1 MPTQATLTERLVKRV
16 ENAIRNPMSSAR
28 DVKDAIKDLKESH
41 ISIYREDY
49 DEWMK
54 LAIHIGSERK
64 LVALFNNR
72 SKTTFT
78 DTALN
83 SIIEQSPHMIPR
95 YVASRLF
102 NPESLQNDNVIRYL
116 INRHVADGPNTIP
129 AINLF
134 FAQPKTAAMLL
145 RYFEGGWFT
154 KKQRSIYINKN
165 PVLYKRK
172 QQRKILLR
180 FWIGTVKKNLG
191 DWRESLYIPGSGT
204 LYKKALTSFN
214 QSYIEQ
220 SS

>member
-1 MPTQATLTERLVKRV
+1 MPSQATLIERMVKRV

-41 ISIYREDY
+41 ITTYQEDY
-49 DEWMK
+49 NEWMK
-54 LAIHIGSERK
+54 LAIHVESERK
-64 LVALFNNR
+64 LLVLFNNK
-72 SKTTFT
+72 SKTAFT

-83 SIIEQSPHMIPR
+83 SIIEHSPHMIPR
-95 YVASRLF
+95 YVASKLF
-102 NPESLQNDNVIRYL
+102 NPTTLQNDNVIRYL
-116 INRHVADGPNTIP
+116 INRHVADGPNTIS
-129 AINLF
+129 AISLF

-180 FWIGTVKKNLG
+180 FWIGTVKKNIG
-191 DWRESLYIPGSGT
+191 DWRESLYIPGSGA

-214 QSYIEQ
+214 RSYIEQ
-220 SS
+220 AS